1 MEYEKK
7 KIETMRN
14 FNFYYINIIKNFYKN
29 IVNYDFSLNEYR
41 ILNEISSLRDCTS
54 KKISK
59 NLHLESNFVN
69 RTLRKFQKDNL
80 IKKKLSLLDKRLY
93 YFDLTKEGKNKL
105 KIFNEMS
112 DKKTE
117 EIFSDL
123 DIYDRERLVKDMS
136 SIKMILNVNDKI
148 NLENIFIRDTLI
160 YGDIS
165 YLIYIYSLIYIQ
177 KYNFPLSFEANI
189 VNSFSNFFKT
199 YDEKSDKIWIV
210 EYNNEIIG
218 FSCIMVNDYKEAEL
232 RWFIL
237 HPNYRSKELEKLLL
251 TKTLEFCYKKKFEKI
266 FTYVSDDLKNEIKF
280 YENIGFK
287 KTEDFKN
294 NPLRKNI
301 KMIKLEM
308 EI

>member
-41 ILNEISSLRDCTS
+41 ILNEISNLRDCTS

-80 IKKKLSLLDKRLY
+80 VKKKLSLLDKRLH

-117 EIFSDL
+117 EIFSNL

-148 NLENIFIRDTLI
+148 NLENIFIR
-160 YGDIS
+160 Y
-165 YLIYIYSLIYIQ
+165 
-177 KYNFPLSFEANI
+177 
-189 VNSFSNFFKT
+189 
-199 YDEKSDKIWIV
+199 
-210 EYNNEIIG
+210 
-218 FSCIMVNDYKEAEL
+218 
-232 RWFIL
+232 
-237 HPNYRSKELEKLLL
+237 KLLNL
-251 TKTLEFCYKKKFEKI
+251 YL
-266 FTYVSDDLKNEIKF
+266 
-280 YENIGFK
+280 
-287 KTEDFKN
+287 
-294 NPLRKNI
+294 
-301 KMIKLEM
+301 
-308 EI
+308 